1 MQGRSRTRQ
10 RTRAHHPSMQLRP
23 SSLTTLRCAS
33 FLTLFSSVLCW
44 CLSPYA
50 SSFPPPSTSAICTL
64 LCSNPSLNGL
74 ETHVHFSMVQTCS
87 VFAHLETSI
96 LALETQPSYVL
107 PYINS
112 CAAMSLLSHNLQ
124 DVFEKRVAALEGGV
138 AAVATSSGQAA
149 QFMAIGTL
157 ASAGDNI
164 VSTSYL
170 YGGVRLFFLLV
181 AYLLILNPLA
191 FSRFRQTYNQFK
203 GAWNS
208 DYIRR
213 PRHVD
218 ENDSALQKIWDSRQ
232 VCHVG
237 RPRGIRCSHRR

>member
-10 RTRAHHPSMQLRP
+10 RTREHHPSMQLRP
-23 SSLTTLRCAS
+23 SSLMTLRCAP

-44 CLSPYA
+44 CLPPYA
-50 SSFPPPSTSAICTL
+50 SSFPPPSTSAICTP
-64 LCSNPSLNGL
+64 LCSNPFLNGL

-87 VFAHLETSI
+87 VFARLETSI
-96 LALETQPSYVL
+96 HALETQPSYVS

-181 AYLLILNPLA
+181 AYLLILDPLA
-191 FSRFRQTYNQFK
+191 FSPF
-203 GAWNS
+203 
-208 DYIRR
+208 
-213 PRHVD
+213 H
-218 ENDSALQKIWDSRQ
+218 
-232 VCHVG
+232 
-237 RPRGIRCSHRR
+237 